1 MFAEVKQRLS
11 NLRKLHQL
19 SNTVVVASCFEAV
32 LLPVVLLMD
41 GVIEEEEYPQNHQQ
55 LAG

>member
-19 SNTVVVASCFEAV
+19 SNTVVVASFFEAV
-32 LLPVVLLMD
+32 LLPVVLLVD